1 MEVETLLPQ
10 LQDTLSQ
17 IKTTINELSSKEQD
31 DELDQLEQKRDRL
44 LADLEAAFQK
54 EQQELEAK
62 RQAELEDI
70 RKKRKQEDEEIAA
83 RRRREDEEL
92 KKAKA
97 KEDKK
102 RQQKHDQEADSI
114 EDETEQKM
122 DEIEKLAQKKIEEGK
137 RKIHELD
144 EKRRELNRRIDEQL
158 KESLPISPPRTPRK
172 RDRSKKQTSDLPTN
186 GVDGDSAP
194 AAPQT
199 DGSSPKTTNK
209 PETPSKNQR
218 PPTPSSPVRSAEGK
232 KDGDKRDASSK
243 NQRPPTPSSPAKSVE
258 GKKDGDKPD
267 SSSKHQKPPAPSSPE
282 RSQEGK
288 KDGELP
294 SQDRTIGPPQ
304 AAKTPAENLPRSF
317 AEALRND
324 LSNKS
329 KDKLESKKSS
339 VDHAVQE
346 QHIRNEFGSLIPNK
360 SLGTVA
366 HESGTEPTEDK
377 HIVQEGASV
386 QNTESSHD
394 EKSGVRKAG
403 DQGIGGLSH
412 VFPSIFQL
420 GRSNNEHST
429 ISSTHKIAESN
440 QETETNKGASVS
452 GAQPEPAEK
461 YEPIISN
468 KRESRGESETQP
480 RREHPHVLK
489 IDKTTSE
496 NPTESTV
503 VYKRP
508 EKAERAPP
516 KSHEAADKPK
526 VEGPT
531 VDSTSAVQSPRLP
544 STPDRRDPRQGDR
557 THDQVELGQSTVPNL
572 PEQDRTGD
580 NRASSEPLTRS
591 RSSGRPSPAPRK
603 PVFVAPPSPV
613 QGHLVLSGLDRDV
626 VDMPPP
632 KDGNPLGFEHIQ
644 NSNSEFLHVL
654 GPQAREKVGS
664 PLPVENETVQGQD
677 SLFDEN
683 KSVSDLSEPCTVE
696 GGEPDAS
703 SPRTPV
709 EGQGLPVILPE
720 PPPKQDPCGQRL
732 TSLIGEFDKWAI
744 LTEQITE
751 HSHCQQ
757 FSSQSFPHQEHQQ
770 SYRLPVNP
778 VLFPLVKTSS
788 PARATSH
795 EAKSGQSQSS
805 SLNKLCNNILSG
817 LVGPNP
823 DSSLHGGAISD
834 SEKSKHHNIHTEQ
847 QQHPERSRQQRG
859 RPRRKSSQSPERA
872 LNPREQLFQSSDDEI
887 NIRSAWFRH
896 SKRGLSS

>member
-17 IKTTINELSSKEQD
+17 IKTTINELSSKAQD
-31 DELDQLEQKRDRL
+31 EELDQLEQKRDRL
-44 LADLEAAFQK
+44 LADLEAAYQK
-54 EQQELEAK
+54 EQQALEAK
-62 RQAELEDI
+62 RQAELEEI
-70 RKKRKQEDEEIAA
+70 RKKRKQEDEERAA
-83 RRRREDEEL
+83 QRRREDEEL

-102 RQQKHDQEADSI
+102 RQQKHDQEADAI

-186 GVDGDSAP
+186 GVDGDSAS

-199 DGSSPKTTNK
+199 DDSSPKTTNK
-209 PETPSKNQR
+209 PDTPSKNQR
-218 PPTPSSPVRSAEGK
+218 PPTPSSPAKYAEGK
-232 KDGDKRDASSK
+232 KDGDKH
-243 NQRPPTPSSPAKSVE
+243 
-258 GKKDGDKPD
+258 D

-294 SQDRTIGPPQ
+294 SQDRTMGPPQ
-304 AAKTPAENLPRSF
+304 AAKSPAENLPRSF
-317 AEALRND
+317 AEALRNN

-346 QHIRNEFGSLIPNK
+346 QHVRDKFGSSMTNSSP
-360 SLGTVA
+360 GTVA
-366 HESGTEPTEDK
+366 YEPGTEPSTPVK
-377 HIVQEGASV
+377 HIAREGGSV
-386 QNTESSHD
+386 QNTESLHD
-394 EKSGVRKAG
+394 GKSGVGKSG
-403 DQGIGGLSH
+403 DQGVGGLSH

-420 GRSNNEHST
+420 GGPNNEHST
-429 ISSTHKIAESN
+429 ISSTHNIAESN
-440 QETETNKGASVS
+440 QEHETNKETSVS
-452 GAQPEPAEK
+452 GTLPESPEK

-468 KRESRGESETQP
+468 KRESRGDSETQQW
-480 RREHPHVLK
+480 REKPHALK
-489 IDKTTSE
+489 IDKRTSE
-496 NPTESTV
+496 NPTKSAV
-503 VYKRP
+503 VYKSP
-508 EKAERAPP
+508 EKADRAPS
-516 KSHEAADKPK
+516 KSYEAADKPK

-591 RSSGRPSPAPRK
+591 RSSGRPSPAPKK

-613 QGHLVLSGLDRDV
+613 QGDLVLSGLDRDAL
-626 VDMPPP
+626 DMPPLP
-632 KDGNPLGFEHIQ
+632 KDGTPIGFEHIQ

-654 GPQAREKVGS
+654 GPQAREKVSS

-703 SPRTPV
+703 PPTPV

-751 HSHCQQ
+751 HSPADHLCHS
-757 FSSQSFPHQEHQQ
+757 FSSERFSHHQEHQQ
-770 SYRLPVNP
+770 SHNNLPVNP
-778 VLFPLVKTSS
+778 ALSPPVKTSS

-795 EAKSGQSQSS
+795 EAKSGQPQSS
-805 SLNKLCNNILSG
+805 SLNKLCNNVLSG

-823 DSSLHGGAISD
+823 QRKPDSSLHGGALSD
-834 SEKSKHHNIHTEQ
+834 SEKSRQHNIHTEQ
-847 QQHPERSRQQRG
+847 QHPERPRQQRG

-872 LNPREQLFQSSDDEI
+872 LNPREQLFQSSDDDI